1 MVLQN
6 EICRIEINI
15 DETYTVDSAD
25 NRHYDITLNPRDYRH
40 NDFSKTLAIQID
52 LYSRKYQIALIGSYY
67 SYESDCAILKDDILT
82 ILQDDMITQINI
94 HHSPCPAKLFWL

>member
-1 MVLQN
+1 MPLVLQN

-52 LYSRKYQIALIGSYY
+52 LYSRKYQIELSRSYY
-67 SYESDCAILKDDILT
+67 SYDSDCAIIKDTMNRIQNDNMTIKINIIYTYT
-82 ILQDDMITQINI
+82 ILIV
-94 HHSPCPAKLFWL
+94 